1 MTYRDSSRARFVIAL
16 YAAASGCSSTSTAVT
31 ALTGRYELRSVDGC
45 AVPVDALGGALG
57 GDIQLSADGRA
68 TRVVRYATS
77 GIPGPIVA
85 RASGTYRVRG
95 WEITFDLDEELRP
108 AGTRRWRV

>member
-1 MTYRDSSRARFVIAL
+1 MTHPVSLRAFISFAL
-16 YAAASGCSSTSTAVT
+16 SAAATGCSLTPTAIAT
-31 ALTGRYELRSVDGC
+31 LAGRYELRSVDGR

-57 GDIQLSADGRA
+57 GDIQLSPDGRA

-95 WEITFDLDEELRP
+95 WEITMTLTED
-108 AGTRRWRV
+108 G